1 MTHII
6 AEGSAPLIVLYSFP
20 WLRSVTLPAQN
31 FTFRQ
36 VFMKLVQMTVGGFV
50 WLLIFWEAMLVGSHD
65 FLEILSGMALVME
78 KNSFPF
84 LNKLLYLGPVYF

>member
-1 MTHII
+1 
-6 AEGSAPLIVLYSFP
+6 
-20 WLRSVTLPAQN
+20 
-31 FTFRQ
+31 
-36 VFMKLVQMTVGGFV
+36 MKLVQMTVGGFV

>member
-1 MTHII
+1 M
-6 AEGSAPLIVLYSFP
+6 
-20 WLRSVTLPAQN
+20 
-31 FTFRQ
+31 
-36 VFMKLVQMTVGGFV
+36 MVGGFV